1 MELDAIPPAPKWP
14 NPVGSIFTTRQQQEA
29 ERLRQESERQQRQH
43 QEALERELA
52 RTQDELEAMQ
62 SLLEDLPA
70 LFETKF
76 QQRLEPLLQQQ
87 QRLLEDNALLRQQLL
102 QLQPSP
108 EPAKLRLLPPRQQD
122 RSQLREGLRHAFG
135 FRRAA

>member
-1 MELDAIPPAPKWP
+1 
-14 NPVGSIFTTRQQQEA
+14 
-29 ERLRQESERQQRQH
+29 
-43 QEALERELA
+43 
-52 RTQDELEAMQ
+52 MQ

-87 QRLLEDNALLRQQLL
+87 QRLLEDNAMLRQQLL

-108 EPAKLRLLPPRQQD
+108 EPSKLRLLLPRQQD

-135 FRRAA
+135 FKRAA